1 MADVDVTIGGTTGH
15 ASRRGRHTAY
25 KLSRKVTGVEAV
37 AAKGSALASADV
49 IQAIDLPADTM
60 VLYAGLNVL
69 VADSGTNTPASVTT
83 GVDAFTTE
91 EDLDLV
97 GQQVCI
103 EGLSGPLDAA
113 DTLDITLGTLSSSG
127 DDWEVDLWCI
137 VMDCAPYAVPTS
149 AKGT

>member
-1 MADVDVTIGGTTGH
+1 MADVDMTIGAATGH
-15 ASRRGRHTAY
+15 TSRRGRNTAY
-25 KLSRKVTGVEAV
+25 KLSRKITGVQAV
-37 AAKGSALASADV
+37 ADKGSALASADV
-49 IQAIDLPADTM
+49 LQCIDIPADTM
-60 VLYAGLNVL
+60 ILYAGLNVTS
-69 VADSGTNTPASVTT
+69 ADSGTNTPASVTT

-103 EGLSGPLDAA
+103 EGLSGPLDVA

-137 VMDCAPYAVPTS
+137 VMDCAPYVTPTS